1 MGLFGLGKKDKFDKQ
16 RKEIEEARKRAQS
29 LMGDLVTSVGMAK
42 EKNRISVEE
51 LKKYRQLIVALD
63 MQLKNAPVLRLDTSE
78 IDLKIAVLADKMKSA
93 IERDLPDTAK
103 YAMEALSWGIII
115 GREDVNKS
123 EVKQMADI
131 ITDRLNRLDTYI
143 TEVLAAE
150 NVDNAR
156 INKQRIEMEKLSRE
170 RQLNECETFFK
181 EHNEVYQLLKSRM
194 KDGLD
199 LDPKNSEERE
209 VANMMLEQNRL
220 IEIIGTLEES
230 ISARQVEIINANA
243 EISTAQIT
251 LIQSSMKRNEN
262 LPARTEQMAA
272 ELRRS
277 LAAGDE
283 YITKLI
289 GGIDLTLAVLTEHEE
304 PAAVRQQRIKAWNAH
319 LKAEQKKLAAEA
331 ESARLKQ
338 KLEEERK
345 AEIEKQ
351 RATLVL

>member
-29 LMGDLVTSVGMAK
+29 LMGDLVTSVCRAK
-42 EKNRISVEE
+42 EKDNISMEE
-51 LKKYRQLIVALD
+51 LEKYKVAAISLD
-63 MQLKNAPVLRLDTSE
+63 MELKNAPVLRLDTSE

-103 YAMEALSWGIII
+103 YAKEALQWGIIF

-143 TEVLAAE
+143 TVVLAAE

-156 INKQRIEMEKLSRE
+156 KNKQKNEMEKLSLE
-170 RQLNECETFFK
+170 RRINECETFLK
-181 EHNEVYQLLKSRM
+181 EHNEAYQLLKSRM

-209 VANMMLEQNRL
+209 VSNVITEQKRL
-220 IEIIGTLEES
+220 SKIIGTLEKS
-230 ISARQVEIINANA
+230 ISARQVEIINGNLD
-243 EISTAQIT
+243 ISTAQIV
-251 LIQSSMKRNEN
+251 LIDSSMKRNEN
-262 LPARTEQMAA
+262 LPARAEQMAA

-283 YITKLI
+283 YISKLI
-289 GGIDLTLAVLTEHEE
+289 GGLDLTLAVLTEHEE
-304 PAAVRQQRIKAWNAH
+304 PAAVRQQRIKAWNEH
-319 LKAEQKKLAAEA
+319 LKDEQRKLAAEA
-331 ESARLKQ
+331 DSARLKQ

-345 AEIEKQ
+345 AEVEKQ

>member
-42 EKNRISVEE
+42 EKNRISMEE

-156 INKQRIEMEKLSRE
+156 INKQKNEMEKLSLE
-170 RQLNECETFFK
+170 RRLNECETFLK
-181 EHNEVYQLLKSRM
+181 EHDEAYRLWQLRMNE
-194 KDGLD
+194 GLD
-199 LDPKNSEERE
+199 LDRKTAEERE
-209 VANMMLEQNRL
+209 
-220 IEIIGTLEES
+220 IENVIFERNKLEETIGSLENS
-230 ISARQVEIINANA
+230 ISQRQVEIIAGNT
-243 EISTAQIT
+243 EISTAQIS
-251 LIQSSMKRNEN
+251 LIEFSMKRNEN

-283 YITKLI
+283 YISKLI
-289 GGIDLTLAVLTEHEE
+289 GGLEQTLAVLAEHEE

-319 LKAEQKKLAAEA
+319 LKAEQRKLAAEA
-331 ESARLKQ
+331 DSARLKQ

-345 AEIEKQ
+345 AEVEKQ

>member
-29 LMGDLVTSVGMAK
+29 LMGDLVTSVCRAK
-42 EKNRISVEE
+42 KKDNISKEE
-51 LKKYRQLIVALD
+51 LEKYKVAAISLD

-103 YAMEALSWGIII
+103 YAKEALEWGIIY

-131 ITDRLNRLDTYI
+131 ITDRLNRLDTHI
-143 TEVLAAE
+143 TVVLAAE

-156 INKQRIEMEKLSRE
+156 KNKQRIEMEKLSRE
-170 RQLNECETFFK
+170 RQLNECEAFFK
-181 EHNEVYQLLKSRM
+181 KHAKAYKLLMKKKSE
-194 KDGLD
+194 GLYGG
-199 LDPKNSEERE
+199 PESSEERE
-209 VANMMLEQNRL
+209 IDNVIIEKSKLKETLVSLEK
-220 IEIIGTLEES
+220 S
-230 ISARQVEIINANA
+230 ISQRQVEIINGNM
-243 EISTAQIT
+243 EISTAQIA
-251 LIQSSMKRNEN
+251 LIESSMKRNEN
-262 LPARTEQMAA
+262 LPARTEQMNA

-289 GGIDLTLAVLTEHEE
+289 GGIDQTLAVLTEHEE
-304 PAAVRQQRIKAWNAH
+304 PAAVRQQRIKAWNKI
-319 LKAEQKKLAAEA
+319 LKDEQRKLAAEA
-331 ESARLKQ
+331 DSERLKQ

-345 AEIEKQ
+345 AEVEKQ